1 MIVYSRTNIRT
12 WSMLGTCGAFGIAA
26 TELPSMDDRIV
37 FLTSDLC
44 FYSGLER
51 FAAQY
56 GDRLYNFGIAEQ
68 NMVGAAAGFAKEGFV
83 PFATTY
89 GAFAAS
95 RCMDQ
100 VRVNMGYMGLNVKIV
115 GLTSGLTS
123 GILGATHISVEDLA
137 VMRAIPNLTIL
148 SPADGAETIK
158 AVLAAAAYEGPI
170 YLRLTGSMGCPIVY
184 SEEPPFV
191 IGKANP
197 LAAGED
203 IAILATGSV
212 VAAAQRAAVLLRQQG
227 VSASVLDFH
236 TIKPLDTQ
244 AISSCMSTKMIVT
257 VEEHNVYGGF
267 GSAVAEHLSTYCSHP
282 PQLFIGIDDR
292 FPKADEY
299 NDLLS
304 EYGLTAEQI
313 ANKIIKRLEEI
324 YHYDQ
329 S

>member
-1 MIVYSRTNIRT
+1 MIEYSRTNLRT
-12 WSMLGTCGAFGIAA
+12 WSMLGSCGAFGIAA
-26 TELPSMDDRIV
+26 MELPAMEERTV

-68 NMVGAAAGFAKEGFV
+68 NMVGAAAGFAKEGFI

-100 VRVNMGYMGLNVKIV
+100 VRVNMGYMNLNIKLV
-115 GLTSGLTS
+115 GMTAGLTS

-137 VMRAIPNLTIL
+137 VMRAIPNITIL

-158 AVLAAAAYEGPI
+158 AAFAAAAHDGPV
-170 YLRLTGSMGCPIVY
+170 YLRLTGAMGCPIVY
-184 SEEPPFV
+184 KGEPPFA
-191 IGKANP
+191 IGKANR
-197 LAAGED
+197 LAEGED
-203 IAILATGSV
+203 LAILATGSMV
-212 VAAAQRAAVLLRQQG
+212 APALRAAEILRANGIAAAVWN
-227 VSASVLDFH
+227 FH
-236 TIKPLDTQ
+236 TVKPLDRQ
-244 AISSCMSTKMIVT
+244 AIASCLRAKRIVT
-257 VEEHNVYGGF
+257 VEEHNVLGGF
-267 GSAVAEHLSTYCSHP
+267 GSAVAECLSGYADHP
-282 PQLFIGIDDR
+282 PLLVLGIDDR

-299 NDLLS
+299 SGLLT

-313 ANKIIKRLEEI
+313 AEKI
-324 YHYDQ
+324 Q
-329 S
+329 TM